1 MKIRTT
7 LLLLNFITFAYTGL
21 TDVYEDF
28 LSKPQY
34 QLYFS
39 AEKWGP
45 KVLKNKVINLNL
57 TICLKMLL

>member
-1 MKIRTT
+1 MKVKTN
-7 LLLLNFITFAYTGL
+7 LLLLNLVTIAYSGL

-45 KVLKNKVINLNL
+45 KILKAKVNINSRYN
-57 TICLKMLL
+57 

>member
-1 MKIRTT
+1 MKVRTT
-7 LLLLNFITFAYTGL
+7 LLLLSIITIAYSGL

-45 KVLKNKVINLNL
+45 KILKVKVYN
-57 TICLKMLL
+57 